1 MAKQNTQAKQNAQA
15 TNNVSEPL
23 FNIYGARISQSD
35 KYVNLS
41 LVKTDDKG
49 NKTWL
54 NVPVKIKGGK
64 TGVRVYDDCV
74 VLAIARL
81 DVKVPDAE
89 VTDGIAF

>member
-15 TNNVSEPL
+15 TNKASEPL
-23 FNIYGARISQSD
+23 FNIYGARISQSG

-54 NVPVKIKGGK
+54 NVPVKIEGGK
-64 TGVRVYDDCV
+64 TGVKVADDA
-74 VLAIARL
+74 VLLKIKRL
-81 DVKVPDAE
+81 DTE
-89 VTDGIAF
+89 VADGIAF